1 MKEWIYNQSFIESNI
16 EEVFIQSTSSDLRE
30 ARVWYK
36 NAGIYA
42 KDMSTEF
49 GVPLVKC
56 CALISVLSPQKEWWQ
71 NIQLT
76 RSFLR
81 SRGTHVRHIG
91 RQVEKAKTIYNFC
104 EDCSEIDDVINGRK
118 TVNFFHNI
126 HSPTQKEWITI
137 DSHMIGVCTGR
148 MEIKSVTNKQ
158 YDFLANILKNKAK
171 KHNFVPSEFQA
182 LLWLTWKRIKPRYNE
197 LKN

>member
-30 ARVWYK
+30 ARVWYR

-49 GVPLVKC
+49 NIPYIKC

-81 SRGTHVRHIG
+81 SKGIYCRHLTN
-91 RQVEKAKTIYNFC
+91 QVKKAKTIYSYEGHFR
-104 EDCSEIDDVINGRK
+104 EIDEFIGGRK
-118 TVNFFHNI
+118 TTNFFHNI
-126 HSPTQKEWITI
+126 HSPTSPNWITI
-137 DSHMIGVCTGR
+137 DGHMLQLMTGK
-148 MEIKSVTNKQ
+148 MEIKAVTNKQ

-171 KHNFVPSEFQA
+171 EHNFVPSEFQA

-197 LKN
+197 LK